1 MMTVTV
7 PLRYFL
13 GQVKTDKGILQ
24 YYVYVHMVV
33 VILFTLD
40 KNVYKLP
47 DTTLFVKS
55 VEMKFKVS
63 IKIQW
68 FESQK
73 KLWIM
78 D

>member
-1 MMTVTV
+1 
-7 PLRYFL
+7 
-13 GQVKTDKGILQ
+13 
-24 YYVYVHMVV
+24 MVV

-47 DTTLFVKS
+47 DTTLFAKS